1 MIYFHGTLSHTGA
14 TNLNLN
20 CKYHEKMNWFRD
32 LTRSGLHDGDAYQKK
47 RSILFANY
55 ISLVL
60 SGCILLLF
68 FIRRFI
74 FGQYPGG
81 LNLTQLAIAI
91 VMFLVPILLNR
102 SGQTTLSRLVLC
114 YSPVAVIW
122 LVYISVMKDMEII
135 EQAGYDSQRIHLL
148 AVSFIPY
155 LLLDIKKPLVLAI
168 GILPTIV
175 SLLFFDSILSL
186 FELGIN
192 QRGVPGIESI
202 LIGPRTFIAYCI
214 ISGGCLMFQSII
226 SYNDELNRKI
236 LSELKLKSE
245 KIKSQNEQLMENQ
258 NTLNEINLHLEE
270 LVLKKTESIK
280 QQNER
285 LLKYA
290 HSNAHDV
297 RGPIARLLGLV
308 QLSRLKTD
316 LDYPWFFEKM
326 ENESNKLDEIVKKI
340 ASELD
345 QIDQDTNTKS

>member
-1 MIYFHGTLSHTGA
+1 
-14 TNLNLN
+14 
-20 CKYHEKMNWFRD
+20 
-32 LTRSGLHDGDAYQKK
+32 
-47 RSILFANY
+47 
-55 ISLVL
+55 
-60 SGCILLLF
+60 
-68 FIRRFI
+68 
-74 FGQYPGG
+74 
-81 LNLTQLAIAI
+81 
-91 VMFLVPILLNR
+91 
-102 SGQTTLSRLVLC
+102 
-114 YSPVAVIW
+114 
-122 LVYISVMKDMEII
+122 
-135 EQAGYDSQRIHLL
+135 
-148 AVSFIPY
+148 
-155 LLLDIKKPLVLAI
+155 
-168 GILPTIV
+168 
-175 SLLFFDSILSL
+175 
-186 FELGIN
+186 
-192 QRGVPGIESI
+192 
-202 LIGPRTFIAYCI
+202 
-214 ISGGCLMFQSII
+214 MFQSII

-285 LLKYA
+285 HIKYA

-345 QIDQDTNTKS
+345 QIDQDTNTKSW